1 MKRILF
7 VDDEPNIL
15 QGLQRMLR
23 PMHREWQMS
32 FCPGGQEALQV
43 LAQEPFDVIVSDVRM
58 PGMDGPALLAEVT
71 RRYPQIVRI
80 VLSGHSSKETTLTSV
95 GVAHQFL
102 AKPCDPEK
110 LKQTVNHAFALRK
123 LLSDAT
129 LKQTL
134 SRIKSVPSLPTL
146 YTALV
151 DELQNPD
158 ASVKRVGEIVSQDP
172 GMTAKILQL
181 VNSAFFGLPRHV
193 ASPAEAASLLG
204 IDIIKALVLSIDVFS
219 QFKST
224 IVEGISPESIQ
235 KHSIETAAIAKRI
248 ATAERAKREV
258 VDGSLLAGFL
268 HDIGKLILAQNL
280 PERYG
285 EVVARVRETHVP
297 FWQAEHEL
305 LETTHAE
312 VGAYLLG
319 LWGLPDP
326 MVESTAFH
334 HHPAKSFGHSFS
346 ALTAVHVADVL
357 AHERAGTRDGGAPA
371 EFDLDHLTQLRV
383 AERVPGWRAASQQL
397 FDPGDGQ

>member
-383 AERVPGWRAASQQL
+383 AERVPVWRAASQQL